1 MAYSASTDRKGTD
14 DEPAGKKRPKDVA
27 KFLQDCVKKFNRAE
41 AHEAKNRQLGLED
54 LKFKNGDQWPE
65 AIKADRTT
73 SKRPCLTINKMKT
86 FVHQITND
94 QRQNRPAIGVSP
106 VGDRSDPET
115 AKMLKGLIRQIERQS
130 NADVAYDT
138 GFDSAVSIGWGYWL
152 ISTEYEDDDT
162 FDQVIKIT
170 RVPNTFRV
178 YMDPDATE
186 PDGSDANWVFISD
199 LLTRDEFES
208 QFPKAEISAF
218 QEGTLGDE
226 YKSWNTSTHIRIAWF
241 YYRDSETRKL
251 LALSTGHIGY
261 EDELHADVKKAI
273 EDDPN
278 LVVRKRDVE
287 LKKWKCCK
295 ITAKDILEETDW
307 PGKYHP
313 VVKVIGDEVNIEGKV
328 NLAGIIRDAKD
339 PQRMYNYWRT
349 AETEL
354 IALAPKAP
362 WIMEEGQV
370 EGHENRWRD
379 ANTKSFPY
387 LLYKGVNIA
396 GKPAPPPQRQPFAGS
411 PDGVTKAAIAAAQ
424 DIQATTGIRFDAT
437 LQERMYDESGK
448 ALRELKRVG
457 DLGNFHYVDNLSRSL
472 RHTGRILIDLI
483 PKIYDTPRIVTIL
496 REDDSEER
504 VKIDP
509 TIGQPHSQQQDAQ
522 GKVQRLFNPKLGE
535 YEVAVTIG
543 PSYATKRAEAADSM
557 MLFMKAV
564 PQAAPIIGDLI
575 AKNMD
580 WPGADEIATRLAT
593 MLPPQ
598 LQAKDIQNFP
608 PEAKALIMSLRQ
620 QLEGLGQNHQKAL
633 ALLGD
638 KEGDR
643 DIQRDKIEKDFEAKL
658 TKIAADMQAKALGAI
673 QQEMQRVT
681 GAVVEG
687 EKMLANKESAG
698 DGKPQP
704 QIRRSDLSMIA
715 DLKNELAEVKKHATR
730 LRRRVPVRDKEGNIT
745 EVREEFIH

>member
-1 MAYSASTDRKGTD
+1 MAYSATTDRKGTE
-14 DEPAGKKRPKDVA
+14 DEPAGKKKPRDVA
-27 KFLQDCVKKFNRAE
+27 KFLQERVKMFNRAE
-41 AHEAKNRQLGLED
+41 AHEAKNRQQGLDD

-73 SKRPCLTINKMKT
+73 NKRPCLTINKMKT

-106 VGDRSDPET
+106 VGDRSDPEV

-138 GFDSAVSIGWGYWL
+138 GFDSAVSIGWGYW
-152 ISTEYEDDDT
+152 IVETEYEDDDT
-162 FDQVIKIT
+162 FDQVIRIR
-170 RVPNTFRV
+170 RVPNPMRV
-178 YMDPDATE
+178 YMDPDAME

-199 LLTRDEFES
+199 LVLRKEFEE
-208 QFPKAEISAF
+208 QYPKAEICAF
-218 QEGTLGDE
+218 QEGSLGDE
-226 YKSWNTSTHIRIAWF
+226 YKSWNTNTHIRIAWH
-241 YYRDSETRKL
+241 YYKESDTRKL
-251 LALSTGHIGY
+251 VALKTGHIGF
-261 EDELHADVKKAI
+261 EDELDESVKAQIDAD
-273 EDDPN
+273 PS

-287 LKKWKCCK
+287 VKRWKCCK

-307 PGKYHP
+307 PGKWHP
-313 VVKVIGDEVNIEGKV
+313 VIKVIGDEVNIEGKT

-387 LLYKGVNIA
+387 LLYKGTSIA
-396 GKPAPPPQRQPFAGS
+396 SKPAPPPQRQPFAGS
-411 PDGVTKAAIAAAQ
+411 PDGVTKAALAAAQ

-472 RHTGRILIDLI
+472 RHTGRVLIDLI

-504 VKIDP
+504 VGIDP
-509 TIGQPHSQQQDAQ
+509 NLGQATGKKQTGD
-522 GKVQRLFNPKLGE
+522 GKVQRLFNPKLGD

-564 PQAAPIIGDLI
+564 PQSAPLIGDLI

-580 WPGADEIATRLAT
+580 WPGAEEIATRLAV

-598 LQAKDIQNFP
+598 LQSKDIQNFP
-608 PEAKALIMSLRQ
+608 PEAKAQILNLRG
-620 QLEGLGQNHQKAL
+620 QLGELGQAHQKAL
-633 ALLGD
+633 AMLGD
-638 KEGDR
+638 KEADR
-643 DIQRDKIEKDFEAKL
+643 DIQRDKINKDFEAKL
-658 TKIAADMQAKALGAI
+658 TKIVAEMEGRMLDAVTKKVLEMEKTFAAREATHIGAATAASKN
-673 QQEMQRVT
+673 ENK
-681 GAVVEG
+681 G
-687 EKMLANKESAG
+687 EK
-698 DGKPQP
+698 
-704 QIRRSDLSMIA
+704 
-715 DLKNELAEVKKHATR
+715 
-730 LRRRVPVRDKEGNIT
+730 RV
-745 EVREEFIH
+745 